1 MINIIHLSSVNA
13 HLSEI
18 LLSKFRVYAPLKTIK
33 FKPTTSQDIGE
44 LRANEVVF
52 YIFESKDDYIQTI
65 QNEFISSPTCYIT
78 AKPKEKIESVLNNNN
93 YIGIQRH
100 LYPINIDLDDAL
112 LSLGDL
118 KNGINKSEPLIR
130 ECENIIFD
138 FDVLRKSE
146 VNNESFAYPSGLFS
160 EEVTQMF
167 RYAGLSEVN
176 RKVAILNFN
185 PGLENLLAQM
195 IWYYAEAASIRFPDH
210 PYFSNSV
217 NEYVVNMKSLD
228 KTISFFKSKIS
239 GRWWVKVPDINQ
251 NKWRACSYED
261 YREACKDEI
270 SGELL
275 KIFSV

>member
-1 MINIIHLSSVNA
+1 MHIHHTESL
-13 HLSEI
+13 I
-18 LLSKFRVYAPLKTIK
+18 SKIREYAPLKTIK
-33 FKPTTSQDIGE
+33 FKPSNSQELSE
-44 LRANEVVF
+44 LRANEVIF
-52 YIFESKDDYIQTI
+52 YIFQSNQDYIQTI
-65 QNEFISSPTCYIT
+65 KEEFISSPTCYIT
-78 AKPKEKIESVLNNNN
+78 AKPKERIESVLSNNN

-100 LYPINIDLDDAL
+100 LFPINIDLDDAL

-146 VNNESFAYPSGLFS
+146 VKNESFAFPSGLFS

-176 RKVAILNFN
+176 RKVCIINFK
-185 PGLENLLAQM
+185 PEFEDLLAQM
-195 IWYYAEAASIRFPDH
+195 IWYYAEAAAIRFPDH

-239 GRWWVKVPDINQ
+239 GRWWVKVPDISQ